1 MAAGARTPSRVSVN
15 PDPPRL
21 PVQNQRVLIVHNRY
35 QQRGGEDTVVEAE
48 AELLRR
54 KGHAVELL
62 ERHNDEVGAV
72 SRLALAAQTVWSQR
86 TVRDLHAIAARFKP
100 DIVHVHNTLP
110 LVSPSVFWAAHRVQ
124 LPVVQTL
131 HNFRLLCPQAMF
143 LRDGKVCQDCLGH
156 VPWRA
161 VQHACY
167 RGSPAQSAVV
177 VAMLQTHR
185 AMGTWRKG
193 VDRYIALNTFS
204 RDKFIEGGLPA
215 ERIGIKANF
224 VDLPAPPPRPRQ
236 GLLYVGRLS
245 EEKGIRVLAQAWQQ
259 SPPQAG
265 LTVAGSGPMQSE
277 LSGLPGVTLLG
288 ALPAASVAE
297 RMAGAVALVMPS
309 ICYENFPRTL
319 VEAFACGLPVITSRL
334 GAMASLVEHGR
345 TGLLAEPGDA
355 DDLAQQMAWA
365 VRHPE
370 RMLEM
375 GRNARQHY
383 ETNWTGD
390 VNHRQLIAIYDEA
403 AAAFR
408 AGAAA

>member
-1 MAAGARTPSRVSVN
+1 LLLATQ
-15 PDPPRL
+15 RL
-21 PVQNQRVLIVHNRY
+21 QNHRVLIVHNRY
-35 QQRGGEDTVVEAE
+35 QLRGGEDSVVQAE
-48 AELLRR
+48 AELLQR

-62 ERHNDEVGAV
+62 ERHNDEIGAV
-72 SRLALAAQTVWSQR
+72 NRLALAAQTVWSQR
-86 TVRDLHAIAARFKP
+86 TVRDLRAIAARFKP
-100 DIVHVHNTLP
+100 DVVHVHNTLP
-110 LVSPSVFWAAHRVQ
+110 LVSPSVYRAAHRVDV
-124 LPVVQTL
+124 PVVQTL

-143 LRDGKVCQDCLGH
+143 LRDGKVCEACLGH

-185 AMGTWRKG
+185 TIGTWRTG
-193 VDRYIALNTFS
+193 VDRYIALNAFC

-224 VDLPAPPPRPRQ
+224 VDLPPQPPRSRQ

-245 EEKGIRVLAQAWQQ
+245 EEKGIRVLAQAWQR
-259 SPPQAG
+259 SPPQTG
-265 LTVAGSGPMQSE
+265 LAVAGSGPMQNE

-297 RMAGAVALVMPS
+297 RMASAMALVMPS
-309 ICYENFPRTL
+309 IWYENFPRTL

-334 GAMASLVEHGR
+334 GAMASLVQHGH

-355 DDLAQQMAWA
+355 TDLARQLTWA
-365 VRHPE
+365 ALHPE
-370 RMLEM
+370 AMLEM
-375 GRNARQHY
+375 GRNARRHY
-383 ETNWTGD
+383 EQHWTGD
-390 VNHRQLIAIYDEA
+390 VNYGELVAIYNQAMATFAE
-403 AAAFR
+403 R
-408 AGAAA
+408 ATA